1 MKLFPQD
8 YSEDKKLSE
17 SLKEAKWNHHFSEFG
32 RFVFL
37 LF

>member
-1 MKLFPQD
+1 MDKFSQG

-37 LF
+37 D